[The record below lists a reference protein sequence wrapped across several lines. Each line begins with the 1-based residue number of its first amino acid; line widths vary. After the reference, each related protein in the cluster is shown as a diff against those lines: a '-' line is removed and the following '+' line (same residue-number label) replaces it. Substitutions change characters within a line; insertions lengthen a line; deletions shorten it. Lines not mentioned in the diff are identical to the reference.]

1 MNMKVLM
8 FSVLLL
14 TIPVVGM
21 ADNKDVIQTDDGVT
35 FVVDKNLS
43 TIKDRRDY
51 SPTRYFNNKEII
63 ATSLTNEQNLKDLGK
78 DAFYQCVVRA
88 YANHQ
93 SLTFSPDMIWLL
105 ISQGFSRYVNAHAEE
120 LRPMIVSHDGK
131 QELTVESTKE
141 LLTEQADWDVIV
153 DSFALKIGDYTKDG
167 IAETITAD
175 FTTTGTTERIAS
187 QITLMES
194 LKSYFYY
201 TVVYAGCGIPS
212 ITLKGTPD
220 DWRRVF
226 EKAIQLER
234 YGLGDWISQ
243 LRPVLAEFIKAS
255 EGNPDRKFWK
265 QMVKKKRIG
274 KFKGAL
280 CTPQKPT
287 LIDGWILTLFPD
299 NDGVVKKNIPF
310 TNDMPASMVYVGF
323 EYRIID
329 RAMGSVLKKTPLELW
344 AGFIGVEE
352 DKSKNMLTPKI
363 GWYVSF
369 EGDK

>member
-194 LKSYFYY
+194 LKSYFDY

-220 DWRRVF
+220 DWRRVL

-234 YGLGDWISQ
+234 YGFGDWISQ